1 MLRINLQL
9 HKKLYSNSTVYLC
22 ARYRKRTFFFA
33 IFLIVKKIN
42 HIFAMV
48 DILVL
53 FEHVYDIQDRT
64 L

>member
-1 MLRINLQL
+1 MRDIGNE
-9 HKKLYSNSTVYLC
+9 H
-22 ARYRKRTFFFA
+22 FFFA